1 MKQFLKFVLATVTGL
16 FLFMLLGIFIIAG
29 IAASAGKETK
39 ATVAANSVLK
49 LDLNYAIPEQTVD
62 NPFAGMNLFNPKL
75 SEKAVGLTQIRECIA
90 KAKTDDNI
98 KGIYLELGLN
108 DNGLATLEAIRQSLA
123 DFRKSGKFVYA
134 YGEVLNQKSYYL
146 ATAADQIFINPNGG
160 MELKGFGREIM
171 YYKGLFEKL
180 GIEVQD
186 FHCGAFKSAIEP
198 FVRDNMSEPNRQQL
212 LHIYGDVYRQFIT
225 SIGKDRKL
233 DTAEVNVIVNNL
245 LAETPQK
252 DVELKLI
259 DGALYY
265 DQVLDKLKEKVGV
278 DKKKD
283 LEVVDLAKYATTI
296 EKNLTA
302 ENKVAVVYAEGDIV
316 DGEGKDGEIGGE
328 AYAKII
334 RKLRTD
340 DKVKAIVLRV
350 NSPGGSALAS
360 DVMWRELVLA
370 KKEKPLVV
378 SFGDVAASGGY
389 YIACVGDKIFAQPNT
404 ITGSIG
410 VFGLL
415 PNAQKMFKDKLG
427 ISFDEV
433 EVTKHGVLGGI
444 TKPLDAEEAA
454 FAQRNVEK
462 TYREFKQRVAD
473 GRSAVKKEV
482 NGVAFDTAYVETI
495 AQGRVWTG
503 NQAIQNGLVDEIG
516 GLDEAVAYA
525 VKKAN
530 LKEYRVK
537 AYPEEKSFSEKL
549 AESFGDAKTQ
559 MVKEQLGE
567 QYEVYKTIE
576 WLKKTKGV
584 QARMVYDLG
593 L

>member
-1 MKQFLKFVLATVTGL
+1 MKQFLKFVLASITGM
-16 FLFMLLGIFIIAG
+16 FLFMLLGFFILLG
-29 IAASAGKETK
+29 IAASAGSEKK

-49 LDLNYAIPEQTVD
+49 LDLNYDIPEQTVD
-62 NPFAGMNLFNPKL
+62 NPFAGMNLFNPQL
-75 SEKAVGLTQIRECIA
+75 SKKAVGLTEIRECIA

-134 YGEVLNQKSYYL
+134 YGEVLSQKSYYL

-265 DQVLDKLKEKVGV
+265 DQVIDKIKEKVGV

-296 EKNLTA
+296 EKDLTA

-316 DGEGKDGEIGGE
+316 DGEGNDGEIGGE
-328 AYAKII
+328 AYAKLI
-334 RKLRTD
+334 RKLRND
-340 DKVKAIVLRV
+340 EKVKAIVLRV

-389 YIACVGDKIFAQPNT
+389 YIACVGDRIFAQPNT

-473 GRSAVKKEV
+473 GRSAVKKDV

-516 GLDEAVAYA
+516 GLDEAIAYA
-525 VKKAN
+525 AKKAN
-530 LKEYRVK
+530 LKEYRLK

-549 AESFGDAKTQ
+549 TESFGDAKTQ
-559 MVKEQLGE
+559 LVKEQLGE
-567 QYEVYKTIE
+567 QYEIYKTIE

>member
-1 MKQFLKFVLATVTGL
+1 MKQFLKFVLATIVGL
-16 FLFMLLGIFIIAG
+16 ALFMVLGIFILIG
-29 IAASAGKETK
+29 MAASAGKETK
-39 ATVAANSVLK
+39 ATVAANSILK
-49 LDLNYAIPEQTVD
+49 LDLNYQIPEQSSD
-62 NPFAGMNLFNPKL
+62 NPFAGVSVFNPKL
-75 SEKAVGLTQIRECIA
+75 SKKAIGLTEIKECIA

-98 KGIYLELGLN
+98 KGIYIELGLN
-108 DNGLATLEAIRQSLA
+108 DNGLATLDVIRQALI
-123 DFRKSGKFVYA
+123 DFKKSKKFVYA

-146 ATAADQIFINPNGG
+146 ATAADQIYLNPNGG

-212 LHIYGDVYRQFIT
+212 LHIYGDIYRQFIT
-225 SIGKDRKL
+225 SIGSERKI
-233 DTAEVNVIVNNL
+233 DTAEVNTIVNNL
-245 LAETPQK
+245 LAESPQK
-252 DVELKLI
+252 SVELKLI

-265 DQVLDKLKEKVGV
+265 DQVLDKLKEKVAI

-283 LEVVDLAKYATTI
+283 LEVIELEKYASTL
-296 EKNLTA
+296 EHDLTA
-302 ENKVAVVYAEGDIV
+302 ENKIAVVYAQGDIV

-328 AYAKII
+328 TYAKLI

-340 DKVKAIVLRV
+340 EKVKAIVLRV

-370 KKEKPLVV
+370 KKEKPLIV

-389 YIACVGDKIFAQPNT
+389 YIACTGDRIFAESNT

-415 PNAQKMFKDKLG
+415 PNARKMFNDKLG
-427 ISFDEV
+427 ITFDEV

-462 TYREFKQRVAD
+462 TYREFKERVAN
-473 GRSAVKKEV
+473 GRSAVKKDV
-482 NGVAFDTAYVETI
+482 NGVPFDTAYVETI

-503 NQAIQNGLVDEIG
+503 NQAITNGLVDEIG
-516 GLDEAVAYA
+516 GLDKAIAYA
-525 VKKAN
+525 AQKAN
-530 LKEYRVK
+530 LKEYRTK
-537 AYPEEKSFSEKL
+537 AYPEEKTFSEKL
-549 AESFGDAKTQ
+549 AESFGDAKAQ

-567 QYEVYKTIE
+567 QYEIYKTIE

>member
-1 MKQFLKFVLATVTGL
+1 MKQFLKFVLATITGL
-16 FLFMLLGIFIIAG
+16 FLFMLLGIFILAG

-75 SEKAVGLTQIRECIA
+75 SEKAVGLTEIRECIA

-123 DFRKSGKFVYA
+123 DFRKTGKFVYA

-334 RKLRTD
+334 RKLRND

-370 KKEKPLVV
+370 KKEKPLVI

-427 ISFDEV
+427 ITFDEV

-559 MVKEQLGE
+559 IVKEQLGE

>member
-1 MKQFLKFVLATVTGL
+1 MKQFLKYVLATITGIVLLTVLGL
-16 FLFMLLGIFIIAG
+16 FILFAIAS
-29 IAASAGKETK
+29 AAGKEQK
-39 ATVAANSVLK
+39 ATIAANSVLT
-49 LDLNYAIPEQTVD
+49 LNLNYSIPEKNSD
-62 NPFAGMNLFNPKL
+62 NPFAGMGLFNLKPQK
-75 SEKAVGLTQIRECIA
+75 KAIGLTEIRECIA

-108 DNGLATLEAIRQSLA
+108 NNGLATLEAIRNSLS
-123 DFRKSGKFVYA
+123 DFKKSGKFVYA
-134 YGEVLNQKSYYL
+134 YGEVLSQKAYYL
-146 ATAADQIFINPNGG
+146 ATVADKIYLNPNGG

-171 YYKGLFEKL
+171 YFKGLFEKL
-180 GIEVQD
+180 GVEVQD

-198 FVRDNMSEPNRQQL
+198 FIRTNMSDANRQQL
-212 LHIYGDVYRQFIT
+212 LGIYGDVYNQFIGR
-225 SIGKDRKL
+225 IAADRKL
-233 DTAEVNVIVNNL
+233 DTAQVNLIVNNL

-259 DGALYY
+259 DDVLYY

-278 DKKKD
+278 AKKD
-283 LEVVDLAKYATTI
+283 ELETIDLNKYASTL
-296 EKNLTA
+296 EKNL
-302 ENKVAVVYAEGDIV
+302 ESSNKIAVVYAEGEIV
-316 DGEGKDGEIGGE
+316 DGDGEDGQIGGE
-328 AYAKII
+328 AFSKLI
-334 RKLRTD
+334 RKLRKD
-340 DKVKAIVLRV
+340 EKIKAIVLRV

-389 YIACVGDKIFAQPNT
+389 YISCMADKIFAQPNT

-415 PNAQKMFKDKLG
+415 PNAKKMFNEKLG
-427 ISFDEV
+427 ITFDEV

-473 GRSAVKKEV
+473 GRSAVKKDV
-482 NGVAFDTAYVETI
+482 NGIALDTAYIETI
-495 AQGRVWTG
+495 AQGHVWTG
-503 NQAIQNGLVDEIG
+503 NQGISNGLVDEIG
-516 GLDEAVAYA
+516 GLDEAIAFA
-525 VKKAN
+525 AKKAN
-530 LKEYRVK
+530 LKDYRTK
-537 AYPEEKSFSEKL
+537 AYPEEKSFAEKI
-549 AESFGDAKTQ
+549 AESFVETKTN
-559 MVKEQLGE
+559 MIKEELGE
-567 QYEVYKTIE
+567 QYEIYKTIQ
-576 WLKKTKGV
+576 WVKNTKGI

>member
-1 MKQFLKFVLATVTGL
+1 MKQFFKFTLATIFGL
-16 FLFMLLGIFIIAG
+16 FLFCLLGFFLILG
-29 IAASAGKETK
+29 IAASAGSETK

-49 LDLNYAIPEQTVD
+49 LDLNYDIPEKTND
-62 NPFAGMNLFNPKL
+62 NPFAGMSAFNPKF
-75 SEKAVGLTQIRECIA
+75 SKKAIGLTEIRECIA

-98 KGIYLELGLN
+98 KGIYLDLGLN
-108 DNGLATLEAIRQSLA
+108 DNGLATLEVIRQSLA

-134 YGEVLNQKSYYL
+134 YGEVLTQKSYYL
-146 ATAADQIFINPNGG
+146 ATAADQIYMNPNGG

-171 YYKGLFEKL
+171 YYKGLFDKL

-198 FVRDNMSEPNRQQL
+198 FVRTDMSEPNRQQL
-212 LHIYGDVYRQFIT
+212 LNIYGDVYRQFIVNVA
-225 SIGKDRKL
+225 KERKL
-233 DTAEVNVIVNNL
+233 DTAEVNNIVNNL
-245 LAETPQK
+245 LAETPAK
-252 DVELKLI
+252 DKELKLI
-259 DGALYY
+259 DDALYY
-265 DQVLDKLKEKVGV
+265 DQVVDKLKEKVGI

-283 LEVVDLAKYATTI
+283 LEFVELAKYATTI
-296 EKNLTA
+296 EKNL
-302 ENKVAVVYAEGDIV
+302 ESGNKIAVVYAEGEIV
-316 DGEGKDGEIGGE
+316 DGEGKDGQIGGE
-328 AYAKII
+328 DFSKLI

-340 DKVKAIVLRV
+340 EKIKAIVLRV

-389 YIACVGDKIFAQPNT
+389 YMACMGDRIYAQPNT

-415 PNAQKMFKDKLG
+415 PNAKKMFNDKLG
-427 ISFDEV
+427 ITFDEV

-473 GRSAVKKEV
+473 GRSAVKKDV

-503 NQAIQNGLVDEIG
+503 NQGISNGLVDEIG
-516 GLDEAVAYA
+516 GLDEAIAYA
-525 VKKAN
+525 AKKAN
-530 LKEYRVK
+530 LKDYRTK
-537 AYPEEKSFSEKL
+537 AYPEEKSFSEKI
-549 AESFGDAKTQ
+549 AESFGDAKAN

>member
-1 MKQFLKFVLATVTGL
+1 MKQFLKFVLATITGL

-75 SEKAVGLTQIRECIA
+75 SEKAVGLTEIRECIA

-198 FVRDNMSEPNRQQL
+198 FVRDNMSEPSRQQL

-265 DQVLDKLKEKVGV
+265 DQVLDKIKEKVGV

-302 ENKVAVVYAEGDIV
+302 DNKVAIVYAEGDIV

-334 RKLRTD
+334 RKLRND

-427 ISFDEV
+427 ITFDEV

-516 GLDEAVAYA
+516 GLDEAIAYA

-559 MVKEQLGE
+559 IVKEQLGE

>member
-1 MKQFLKFVLATVTGL
+1 MRQFFKFVFATIVGLAL
-16 FLFMLLGIFIIAG
+16 FSFLGIMLLVG

-39 ATVAANSVLK
+39 AVIPANSVLK
-49 LDLNYAIPEQTVD
+49 LDLNYKIPEKSND
-62 NPFAGMNLFNPKL
+62 NPFAGMSVFNLKPGK
-75 SEKAVGLTQIRECIA
+75 KAVGLTEIKESIA

-108 DNGLATLEAIRQSLA
+108 DNGLATIEVIRQSLA

-134 YGEVLNQKSYYL
+134 YGEVLSQKSYYL

-171 YYKGLFEKL
+171 YYKGMLDKL

-198 FVRDNMSEPNRQQL
+198 YIRTDMSEPNRIQL
-212 LHIYGDVYRQFIT
+212 MSIYGDVYRQFLTNI
-225 SIGKDRKL
+225 SNERKI
-233 DTAEVNVIVNNL
+233 DTAELNNIVNNL
-245 LAETPQK
+245 LAETPAK

-259 DGALYY
+259 DGAAYY
-265 DQVLDKLKEKVGV
+265 DEVLDKIKTKVGI

-283 LEVVDLAKYATTI
+283 LEFVELAKYATTV
-296 EKNLTA
+296 EKSL
-302 ENKVAVVYAEGDIV
+302 ESPNKIAVVYAEGEIV
-316 DGEGKDGEIGGE
+316 DGEGEDGQIGGE
-328 AYAKII
+328 AFSKII

-340 DKVKAIVLRV
+340 EKVKAIVLRV

-389 YIACVGDKIFAQPNT
+389 YIACVGDRIFAQPNT

-415 PNAQKMFKDKLG
+415 PNAKKLFNEKLG
-427 ISFDEV
+427 ITFDEV
-433 EVTKHGVLGGI
+433 KVTKHGVLGGL
-444 TKPLDAEEAA
+444 TKPLDSEEAA

-462 TYREFKQRVAD
+462 TYREFKMRVAD
-473 GRSAVKKEV
+473 GRSKIRKEV
-482 NGVAFDTAYVETI
+482 NGVTLDTAYIETI
-495 AQGRVWTG
+495 AGGHVYTG
-503 NQAIQNGLVDEIG
+503 NQGLANGLVDEIG
-516 GLDEAVAYA
+516 GLDEAIAYA
-525 VKKAN
+525 AKKAN
-530 LKEYRVK
+530 LKDYRTK
-537 AYPEEKSFSEKL
+537 AYPEEKSFAEKIT
-549 AESFGDAKTQ
+549 ESFTDSKMQ
-559 MVKEQLGE
+559 LVKEQLGD
-567 QYEVYKTIE
+567 QYEVYRTIE
-576 WLKKTKGV
+576 YLKKTKGI
-584 QARMVYDLG
+584 QMRMVYDLG